1 MEIKIAQYCGFCYGV
16 KRAVNL
22 ALQEAGQNQKVATY
36 GPLIHNPQMIEGLK
50 QLGVDCKE
58 NLEDFQP
65 GEKII
70 LRSHG
75 VGPEVY
81 DQIQTQGLQ
90 LIDATCPNV
99 RNAQQRAHRAVLDG
113 FLPIIIGE
121 KDHPEVKSIKKW
133 AGKHSFVVE
142 YIKDIVGIPPAE
154 KYAVI
159 IQTTFEKQKFER
171 LLAELQLQRPGEYR
185 VEHTICNATAQRQE
199 AAMALAT
206 EVDAM
211 VVIGGRNSANTRHL
225 ADLVREKCHKVFHI
239 ETAAE
244 LNGEMFKGCTKIGI
258 TAGASTPDRLIKE
271 AFLFMENLENKE
283 SFEALLE
290 ESMEGVS
297 IYPGKVVD
305 AEVIQMDKDGVYV
318 AFGYMREGFIPY
330 NEWSVGGTAEELMN
344 VIKIGDKVEAKI
356 VLNNAKDEFIRMS
369 KIRAEREAAW
379 KTVQPLAEGEKR
391 AATVK
396 VLRVIK
402 NKMKNVVGL
411 SVAVEDVEGFMP
423 ASHIE
428 LRRVEDFDQYVGKEL
443 PAEIIEVD
451 LEKRRIV
458 VSRRDMLKAEKEEK
472 ARLWKEQKEARIAA
486 AREARI
492 AAAEAAM
499 ASIEEGSIVT
509 GKVVKVV
516 EFGLFV
522 EIAKGL
528 VGLVH
533 STELSWERGV
543 KPADVAKEG
552 DEVQVKVKKIDKEE
566 HRVALTIKGT
576 MEDPWRVEASQL
588 QIGDVLEGTVVRFLA
603 FGAIVKLSDKVEGLV
618 HVSEISEDRV
628 NKPEDVLEIGQEV
641 KVAVLK
647 MDLDAKKIGL
657 SIVKAKQLVEQEG
670 YENYMDKGEG
680 GLTADLSDKFEK

>member
-36 GPLIHNPQMIEGLK
+36 GPLIHNPQMIEELK

-81 DQIQTQGLQ
+81 DKIQAQGLQ

-99 RNAQQRAHRAVLDG
+99 RNAQQMAHRAVLDG

-171 LLAELQLQRPGEYR
+171 LLAELQSQRPGEYR

-244 LNGEMFKGCTKIGI
+244 LNEEMFKGCTKIGI